1 MQALADIDA
10 PLIETSVASA
20 GTCDIGATSTRGV
33 LITGTTTV
41 TSFGSRR
48 FRQRFVRFG
57 SALILTHNAT
67 SLILPGAA
75 NITTAAGDT
84 AVATSDGSGNWTV
97 RDYAR
102 ATGKALAG
110 PAAADIT
117 DASTSGRA
125 VLTGTA
131 ASGATALGLGTGNTP
146 TFAGLATTG
155 SIVRD
160 GPAGTSRNI
169 LFTTNGVARWE
180 INADNGAESGGNV
193 GTNLTFSRFDD
204 AGNFLG
210 TIFYCLRSD
219 ARMVFPN
226 GMETQGVFR
235 HASYT
240 VGTLPAGT
248 AGGTAFVSNGRKP
261 AEAAG
266 AGTGVLACYSNGA
279 WRRLSDETA
288 VVA

>member
-10 PLIETSVASA
+10 PLVETSVASA

-57 SALILTHNAT
+57 GALILTHNAT

-97 RDYAR
+97 LNYAR
-102 ATGKALAG
+102 ASGKALAG

-117 DASTSGRA
+117 DSSTSGRT

-131 ASGATALGLGTGNTP
+131 AAGATALGLGTGNSP
-146 TFAGLATTG
+146 TFTSLKLTG
-155 SIVRD
+155 SATFGGQLGADQTAALAADYFTGGRAGRLLAYSHDSTTANFEVWTAAANTGAARVLLLSAIGDLSVTGSVR
-160 GPAGTSRNI
+160 PATV
-169 LFTTNGVARWE
+169 TVAQ
-180 INADNGAESGGNV
+180 
-193 GTNLTFSRFDD
+193 L
-204 AGNFLG
+204 
-210 TIFYCLRSD
+210 
-219 ARMVFPN
+219 
-226 GMETQGVFR
+226 
-235 HASYT
+235 ASLSPT
-240 VGTLPAGT
+240 VGDQRY
-248 AGGTAFVSNGRKP
+248 VSNGRKIG
-261 AEAAG
+261 EAAG
-266 AGTGVLACYSNGA
+266 SGTGVPAYYSNGS
-279 WRRLSDETA
+279 WRRLSDDTP